1 MLTSTGAGSSGS
13 TGAADDAGGG
23 GADDGA
29 LLGAGAALDGALD
42 GVALLAV
49 TVVFPPPVGLDV
61 GDAALDGRCVSV
73 LSSLL
78 YSLSASNNGS
88 ESDSIFDSMVLL
100 LLDSTSDEAR

>member
-13 TGAADDAGGG
+13 TGVADDTGGG

-29 LLGAGAALDGALD
+29 LLGAALDGALG